1 LLLCLIETAKQDLKE
16 NRAHQKKEVFL
27 CFLYWQKK
35 RAIEKVLQI
44 SLGKAWGMNLLS
56 GVL

>member
-1 LLLCLIETAKQDLKE
+1 LCLIETAKQDLKE